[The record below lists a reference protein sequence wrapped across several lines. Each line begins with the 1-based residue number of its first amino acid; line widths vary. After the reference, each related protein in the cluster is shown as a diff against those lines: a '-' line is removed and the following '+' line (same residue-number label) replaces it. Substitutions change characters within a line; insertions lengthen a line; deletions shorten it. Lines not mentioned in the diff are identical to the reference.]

1 MTLLLGNMQQRSS
14 H

>member
-1 MTLLLGNMQQRSS
+1 MTLLFGNMQQRSS